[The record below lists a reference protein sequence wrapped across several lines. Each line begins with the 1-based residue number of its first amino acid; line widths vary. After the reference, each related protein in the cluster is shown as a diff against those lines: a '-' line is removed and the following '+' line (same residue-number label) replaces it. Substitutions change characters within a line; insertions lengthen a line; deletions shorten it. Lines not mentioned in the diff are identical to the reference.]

1 MNKAKTSIVLADD
14 HRLVRQGLRALLDA
28 QPDFTVVGEA
38 DDGLKAL
45 SVVAALKPDVL
56 VLDLSLPSLDGLEV
70 TRRVARD
77 TPSTR
82 ILILSMY
89 EDDASV
95 SRALRNGASGYMLKG
110 GSAADL
116 GRAIREVAL
125 GRRSVMTR
133 LSETAMESLDRKD
146 SDATPDAYESLT
158 QREREVLHMAA
169 EGLNSGEIARR
180 IGISARTVETH
191 RANLMRKL
199 GVHRRAGLVRYA
211 LWRGVLAP
219 GDGGLPNRVRAGRDP
234 TEND

>member
-1 MNKAKTSIVLADD
+1 MKAKISIVLADD
-14 HRLVRQGLRALLDA
+14 HRLVRQGLRALLQT
-28 QPDFTVVGEA
+28 QPDFIVVGEA

-45 SVVAALKPDVL
+45 AVVTALKPDVL
-56 VLDLSLPSLDGLEV
+56 VLDLSLPSLDGVEV

-77 TPSTR
+77 NPSTR
-82 ILILSMY
+82 VLILSMY

-95 SRALRNGASGYMLKG
+95 SRALRNGAAGYMLKG

-116 GRAIREVAL
+116 SRAIREVAL
-125 GRRSVMTR
+125 GRRSVMVR
-133 LSETAMESLDRKD
+133 LSENVLDPADRGEGEPK
-146 SDATPDAYESLT
+146 PDAYEGLT
-158 QREREVLHMAA
+158 PREREVLHMAA

-219 GDGGLPNRVRAGRDP
+219 GDGGLPDRGRNEGDSN
-234 TEND
+234 ESD

>member
-1 MNKAKTSIVLADD
+1 VNKAKTSIVLADD

-82 ILILSMY
+82 VLILSMY

-95 SRALRNGASGYMLKG
+95 SRALRNGAVGYMLKG

-116 GRAIREVAL
+116 SRAIREVAL
-125 GRRSVMTR
+125 GRRSVMVR
-133 LSETAMESLDRKD
+133 LSENVLDPAD
-146 SDATPDAYESLT
+146 PLPDGSDQTG
-158 QREREVLHMAA
+158 VL
-169 EGLNSGEIARR
+169 
-180 IGISARTVETH
+180 IGD
-191 RANLMRKL
+191 
-199 GVHRRAGLVRYA
+199 GVPHGVGNVDGGRAGVYRRLDHAAKKVDIRTC
-211 LWRGVLAP
+211 GVF
-219 GDGGLPNRVRAGRDP
+219 R
-234 TEND
+234 